1 MLCLLVTFPL
11 VYVCVCVR
19 ACMRACVQYPAGDM
33 LLTISTEACFVELYC
48 LKIV

>member
-11 VYVCVCVR
+11 VCACVRACVR
-19 ACMRACVQYPAGDM
+19 ACMQYLAGDM